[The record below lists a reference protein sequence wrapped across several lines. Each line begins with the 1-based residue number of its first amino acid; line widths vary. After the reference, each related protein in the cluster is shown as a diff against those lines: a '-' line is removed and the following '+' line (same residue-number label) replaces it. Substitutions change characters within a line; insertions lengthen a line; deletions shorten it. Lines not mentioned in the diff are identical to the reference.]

1 MISKKIVELYSSGN
15 YDEFQ
20 KYVSDLEPEQLRDA
34 IENIEKPLLV
44 PIISKF
50 PANVFSK
57 VFVLLNSKLQDY
69 LVDNINDFDFKNLSE
84 ELLDED
90 DIENIIN
97 KDIFNKILIR
107 AEVESR
113 REKLL
118 EIIDNIENKKFAN
131 LRPILAEMKPVDI
144 AEIINDVEEDKV
156 AVIFRLLPKNLASDV
171 FVEMDNDAQ
180 QIVIKAF
187 TDSELSNIIND
198 MFLDDTADIIEEM
211 PSNVARRIL
220 KITSPENRE
229 TINKL
234 LGFPKD
240 SAGSIMT
247 TECITLRETMTVDDA
262 LAKIRRQALDKET
275 IYTCYVTDDQK
286 KLLGIVSARDILTHS
301 PDEIIGNFMQD
312 NFIFASTLT
321 DKEEVA
327 ILLSKY
333 DLLAIPIV
341 DKENRILGIVTVDDA
356 IDVITEEATEDIT
369 KMAGAT
375 PSEKPYLK
383 TNIFTL
389 WANRVP
395 WLIFLLLSATFT
407 GLIISKNEALL
418 SNGIYGIIL
427 TSCIPM
433 IMGTGGNAGGQASA
447 TIIRSIALEE
457 VEFKDILKVIWKEL
471 RVGIIMGLTLGIACF
486 AKIMLIDGL
495 IIKTDGVTLL
505 SAFVISV
512 SLSATIILSKLIG
525 SVLPLIAKKCHLD
538 PAVMASP
545 FITTIIDI
553 LSLLIYCGFS
563 IALLG

>member
-1 MISKKIVELYSSGN
+1 MADKNLLELFQAQKF
-15 YDEFQ
+15 DEF
-20 KYVSDLEPEQLRDA
+20 KDYISETEPEILA
-34 IENIEKPLLV
+34 KEIENIDKPLLIPV
-44 PIISKF
+44 ASKF
-50 PANVFSK
+50 PDDIFSDVFICLK
-57 VFVLLNSKLQDY
+57 KETQDY
-69 LVDNINDFDFKNLSE
+69 LVENINDFDFKNLSE
-84 ELLDED
+84 KILDQD
-90 DIENIIN
+90 DIENKIS
-97 KDIFNKILIR
+97 KDIFEKIMIR

-118 EIIDNIENKKFAN
+118 EIIDSIENKKFAN
-131 LRPILAEMKPVDI
+131 LRPILIEMKPVDI
-144 AEIINDVEEDKV
+144 AEIINDVEENKV

-171 FVEMDNDAQ
+171 FVEMDNDAK

-187 TDSELSNIIND
+187 TDTELSTIVND

-220 KITSPENRE
+220 KVASPENRE

-247 TECITLRETMTVDDA
+247 PECITLRESMTVDDA

-286 KLLGIVSARDILTHS
+286 KLLGIVSARDILTHL
-301 PDEIIGNFMQD
+301 PNEKIGDFMQD

-327 ILLSKY
+327 NLLSKY

-356 IDVITEEATEDIT
+356 IDVITQEATEDIA
-369 KMAGAT
+369 KMAGAA
-375 PSEKPYLK
+375 PSETPYLK
-383 TNIFTL
+383 TSALSL
-389 WANRVP
+389 WLNRVP
-395 WLIFLLLSATFT
+395 WLIFMLLSATFT
-407 GLIISKNEALL
+407 GLIISRNEAILA
-418 SNGIYGIIL
+418 NGIYGIIL

-447 TIIRSIALEE
+447 TIIRGIALDEI
-457 VEFKDILKVIWKEL
+457 EFKDIFKVLWKEL
-471 RVGIIMGLTLGIACF
+471 RIGLVMGLTLGITCF
-486 AKIMLIDGL
+486 AKVMLIDGL
-495 IIKTDGVTLL
+495 LFGTDGVSVK
-505 SAFVISV
+505 SAFVISI
-512 SLSATIILSKLIG
+512 SLCITIVISKLVGAI
-525 SVLPLIAKKCHLD
+525 LPLLAKKCKLD

-563 IALLG
+563 IMLLG

>member
-1 MISKKIVELYSSGN
+1 MISKKIVELYSSGD

-20 KYVSDLEPEQLRDA
+20 KYVSDLEPEQLKKA
-34 IENIEKPLLV
+34 IEDIEKPLLV

-50 PANVFSK
+50 PADVFSK

-220 KITSPENRE
+220 KVTSQENRE

-247 TECITLRETMTVDDA
+247 PECITLRETMTVDDA

-301 PDEIIGNFMQD
+301 PDEVIGNFMQD

-327 ILLSKY
+327 NLLSKY
-333 DLLAIPIV
+333 DLLAVPIV

-447 TIIRSIALEE
+447 TIIRGIALEE
-457 VEFKDILKVIWKEL
+457 IEFKDILKVIWKEL

-495 IIKTDGVTLL
+495 IIKTDGVTAL
-505 SAFVISV
+505 SSFIISI
-512 SLSATIILSKLIG
+512 SLCATIIISKLIG
-525 SVLPLIAKKCHLD
+525 SILPLIAKKCHLD

>member
-1 MISKKIVELYSSGN
+1 MVYKKIIELYESQKF
-15 YDEFQ
+15 DEF
-20 KYVSDLEPEQLRDA
+20 KDFVSELDPEVLSK
-34 IENIEKPLLV
+34 EIEKIDRPLLV

-50 PANVFSK
+50 PEDTFSE
-57 VFVLLNSKLQDY
+57 VFVRISTELQNY

-84 ELLDED
+84 KLLDQD
-90 DIENIIN
+90 NIENKID
-97 KDIFNKILIR
+97 KDVFNKILIR

-118 EIIDNIENKKFAN
+118 EIIDNIENKKFTN
-131 LRPILAEMKPVDI
+131 LRPILEEMKPVDI

-187 TDSELSNIIND
+187 TDSELSNIVND

-220 KITSPENRE
+220 KVANPDDRE

-247 TECITLRETMTVDDA
+247 PECITLRETMTVDDA

-286 KLLGIVSARDILTHS
+286 KLLGIVSARDILVHL
-301 PDEIIGNFMQD
+301 PNEKIGDFMQD

-327 ILLSKY
+327 NLLSKY
-333 DLLAIPIV
+333 DLLAVPIV

-356 IDVITEEATEDIT
+356 IDVITEEATEDISKIAAIVPT
-369 KMAGAT
+369 N
-375 PSEKPYLK
+375 KPYLQ
-383 TNIFTL
+383 TSIFEIFKS
-389 WANRVP
+389 RVP
-395 WLIFLLLSATFT
+395 WLLLLMVSATFT
-407 GLIISKNEALL
+407 GLIINTYESTLNNISTVLFA
-418 SNGIYGIIL
+418 
-427 TSCIPM
+427 CIPM
-433 IMGTGGNAGGQASA
+433 LMDSGGNAGSQASV
-447 TIIRSIALEE
+447 TVIRSLALDEIS
-457 VEFKDILKVIWKEL
+457 FKDIMKVIWKEI
-471 RVGIIMGLTLGIACF
+471 RVAVMLAAVLAVACF
-486 AKIMLIDGL
+486 AKLQLIDN
-495 IIKTDGVTLL
+495 LL
-505 SAFVISV
+505 FGFSGYTPIRSLVVSIS
-512 SLSATIILSKLIG
+512 LFCTICVAKLVG
-525 SVLPLIAKKCHLD
+525 ACLPLFAKKLKLD
-538 PAVMASP
+538 PAVVASP
-545 FITTIIDI
+545 FITTIVDA
-553 LSLLIYCGFS
+553 LSLIIYCKLA
-563 IALLG
+563 ILILI

>member
-1 MISKKIVELYSSGN
+1 MDFKKIIELFEEQN
-15 YDEFQ
+15 YEEFE
-20 KYVSDLEPEQLRDA
+20 KELHNFEPEILA
-34 IENIEKPLLV
+34 KEIEKIEKPLLI

-50 PANVFSK
+50 SGEIFANIFCY
-57 VFVLLNSKLQDY
+57 LTNETQRY
-69 LVDNINDFDFKNLSE
+69 LVDNINDFDFKKFSE
-84 ELLDED
+84 HLLDTE
-90 DIENIIN
+90 DIENKID
-97 KDIFNKILIR
+97 KEIFNDILIR
-107 AEVESR
+107 GEVESR

-131 LRPILAEMKPVDI
+131 LKPILSEMKPVDI
-144 AEIINDVEEDKV
+144 AELINDVDDEKI
-156 AVIFRLLPKNLASDV
+156 AVIFRILPKSLASDV
-171 FVEMDNDAQ
+171 FVELDNDVQ

-220 KITSPENRE
+220 KVSKKENRE
-229 TINKL
+229 IINKL

-247 TECITLRETMTVDDA
+247 PECITLRENMTVNDA

-286 KLLGIVSARDILTHS
+286 KLLGIVSARDILIHS
-301 PDEIIGNFMQD
+301 LDEKISDFMQE

-327 ILLSKY
+327 NLLSKY

-341 DKENRILGIVTVDDA
+341 DKENRILGIVTIDDA
-356 IDVITEEATEDIT
+356 IDVITEEATEDIS

-383 TNIFTL
+383 TNVFSL
-389 WANRVP
+389 WLNRVP
-395 WLIFLLLSATFT
+395 WLVFLLLSATFT
-407 GLIISKNEALL
+407 GLIIAKNEAIL

-433 IMGTGGNAGGQASA
+433 IMGAGGNAGGQASA
-447 TIIRSIALEE
+447 TIIRGIALDEI
-457 VEFKDILKVIWKEL
+457 EFKDTFKVIWKEI
-471 RVGIIMGLTLGIACF
+471 RVGIIMGLTLGITCF

-495 IIKTDGVTLL
+495 LIGTEGVNSM
-505 SAFVISV
+505 SAFVVSISLCV
-512 SLSATIILSKLIG
+512 TIILSKLVG
-525 SVLPLIAKKCHLD
+525 ALLPLIAKKCKLD

-553 LSLLIYCGFS
+553 LSLLIYCGFA
-563 IALLG
+563 IALIG

>member
-1 MISKKIVELYSSGN
+1 MVYKKIIELYNSQDFEKFREYISELN
-15 YDEFQ
+15 
-20 KYVSDLEPEQLRDA
+20 PEELAKEITKID
-34 IENIEKPLLV
+34 KPLIV
-44 PIISKF
+44 PIVSKF
-50 PANVFSK
+50 PDDVFAE
-57 VFVLLNSKLQDY
+57 VFIKLNKNLQKY
-69 LVDNINDFDFKNLSE
+69 LVENINDFDFKNLSE
-84 ELLDED
+84 KLLDQEE
-90 DIENIIN
+90 IENKID
-97 KDIFNKILIR
+97 KDIFNEILIR

-118 EIIDNIENKKFAN
+118 EIIENIENKKFSN

-171 FVEMDNDAQ
+171 FVEMDNDAK

-187 TDSELSNIIND
+187 TDSELSNIVND

-220 KITSPENRE
+220 KVASPENRD

-247 TECITLRETMTVDDA
+247 PECITLRETMTVDDA

-286 KLLGIVSARDILTHS
+286 KLLGIVSARDILTHL
-301 PDEIIGNFMQD
+301 PNEKIGDFMQD

-327 ILLSKY
+327 NLLSKY

-356 IDVITEEATEDIT
+356 IDVITEEATEDIA
-369 KMAGAT
+369 KMAGAA
-375 PSEKPYLK
+375 PSETPYLK
-383 TNIFTL
+383 TDVFKL
-389 WANRVP
+389 WLNRVP
-395 WLIFLLLSATFT
+395 WLIFMLLSATFT
-407 GLIISKNEALL
+407 GLIISRNESILA
-418 SNGIYGIIL
+418 NGIYGIIL

-447 TIIRSIALEE
+447 TIIRGIALEE
-457 VEFKDILKVIWKEL
+457 IEFKDSFKVIWKEIRIGML
-471 RVGIIMGLTLGIACF
+471 MGLTLGITCF

-495 IIKTDGVTLL
+495 LFHTDGVSVR
-505 SAFVISV
+505 SAFVISI
-512 SLSATIILSKLIG
+512 SLAITIIISKLVGAI
-525 SVLPLIAKKCHLD
+525 LPLLAKKCKLD

-563 IALLG
+563 IMLLF

>member
-1 MISKKIVELYSSGN
+1 MIYKKIIELYNSQDFEKFREYISELN
-15 YDEFQ
+15 PEELAKEITKIDKPLIVPIVSKFSEDIFAKVFIKLNKNMQ
-20 KYVSDLEPEQLRDA
+20 KY
-34 IENIEKPLLV
+34 LV
-44 PIISKF
+44 E
-50 PANVFSK
+50 
-57 VFVLLNSKLQDY
+57 
-69 LVDNINDFDFKNLSE
+69 NINDFDFKNLSE
-84 ELLDED
+84 ELLDQEE
-90 DIENIIN
+90 IENKID
-97 KDIFNKILIR
+97 KDIFNEILIR

-118 EIIDNIENKKFAN
+118 EIIENIENKKFSN

-171 FVEMDNDAQ
+171 FVEMDNDAK

-187 TDSELSNIIND
+187 TDSELSNIVND

-220 KITSPENRE
+220 KVASPENRD

-234 LGFPKD
+234 MGFPKD

-247 TECITLRETMTVDDA
+247 PECITLRETMTVDDA

-286 KLLGIVSARDILTHS
+286 KLLGIVSARDILIHL
-301 PDEIIGNFMQD
+301 PNEKIGDFMQD

-327 ILLSKY
+327 NLLSKY

-341 DKENRILGIVTVDDA
+341 DKENRILGIVTIDDA
-356 IDVITEEATEDIT
+356 IDVITEEATEDIA

-375 PSEKPYLK
+375 PSETPYLK
-383 TNIFTL
+383 TGVFKL
-389 WANRVP
+389 WLNRVP
-395 WLIFLLLSATFT
+395 WLIFMLLSATFT
-407 GLIISKNEALL
+407 GLIISKNESILA
-418 SNGIYGIIL
+418 NGIYGIVL

-447 TIIRSIALEE
+447 TIIRGIALEE
-457 VEFKDILKVIWKEL
+457 IEFKDSFKVIWKEI
-471 RVGIIMGLTLGIACF
+471 RIGILMGLTLGITCF

-495 IIKTDGVTLL
+495 LFHTDGVSIK
-505 SAFVISV
+505 SAFVISI
-512 SLSATIILSKLIG
+512 SLAITIIISKLVG
-525 SVLPLIAKKCHLD
+525 AVLPLLAKKCKLD

-563 IALLG
+563 IMLLF

>member
-1 MISKKIVELYSSGN
+1 MDFKKIIELYEAQD
-15 YDEFQ
+15 YEEFEKAINDADPKELSQ
-20 KYVSDLEPEQLRDA
+20 ELENLD
-34 IENIEKPLLV
+34 KPLLV
-44 PIISKF
+44 PIVSKF
-50 PANVFSK
+50 SKEVFAE
-57 VFVLLNSKLQDY
+57 VFVLLSTSTQDY
-69 LVDNINDFDFKNLSE
+69 LVENINDFDFKNLSE
-84 ELLDED
+84 RLLDED
-90 DIENIIN
+90 NIENEIN
-97 KDIFNKILIR
+97 KSVFNKILIR
-107 AEVESR
+107 AESESR
-113 REKLL
+113 KEKLL

-131 LRPILAEMKPVDI
+131 LKPILSEMKPIDI
-144 AEIINDVEEDKV
+144 AEIINDVEKSKV
-156 AVIFRLLPKNLASDV
+156 AVIFRLLPKSLASDV
-171 FVEMDNDAQ
+171 FVEMDTDAQ
-180 QIVIKAF
+180 QILIKAF
-187 TDSELSNIIND
+187 TDAELSNIIND

-220 KITSPENRE
+220 KVSNKEDRE

-247 TECITLRETMTVDDA
+247 PECITLRESMTVEEA

-275 IYTCYVTDDQK
+275 IYTCYVTDNQK
-286 KLLGIVSARDILTHS
+286 KLLGTVSARDILVHS
-301 PDEIIGNFMQD
+301 PEEKIGDFMQD

-327 ILLSKY
+327 NILSKY
-333 DLLAIPIV
+333 DLLAVPIV

-356 IDVITEEATEDIT
+356 IDVIREEATEDIS
-369 KMAGAT
+369 KMAGAA

-383 TNIFTL
+383 TKTFSL
-389 WANRVP
+389 WLNRVP

-407 GLIISKNEALL
+407 GLIISKNEAIL

-447 TIIRSIALEE
+447 TIIRGIALDEI
-457 VEFKDILKVIWKEL
+457 EFKDTLKVLWKEI
-471 RVGIIMGLTLGIACF
+471 RVGLIMGFTLGVTCF

-495 IIKTDGVTLL
+495 IFNTAGVTSL
-505 SAFVISV
+505 SAFVISI
-512 SLSATIILSKLIG
+512 SLCVTIIFSKLVGAI
-525 SVLPLIAKKCHLD
+525 LPLIAKKCKLD

-553 LSLLIYCGFS
+553 LSLLIYCKF
-563 IALLG
+563 ALLFLG

>member
-1 MISKKIVELYSSGN
+1 MYKKIIELFN
-15 YDEFQ
+15 AQNQEEFEE
-20 KYVSDLEPEQLRDA
+20 YVSA
-34 IENIEKPLLV
+34 IKPAFLAKEVEKIEKPLLV

-50 PANVFSK
+50 PEEIFADVFCYLSPETQ
-57 VFVLLNSKLQDY
+57 NY

-84 ELLDED
+84 ALLDED
-90 DIENIIN
+90 KIENKID
-97 KDIFNKILIR
+97 KEIFNKILIR

-113 REKLL
+113 REKLI
-118 EIIDNIENKKFAN
+118 EIIDNIENKKFSN
-131 LRPILAEMKPVDI
+131 LKPILSEMKPIDI
-144 AEIINDVEEDKV
+144 AEIINEIDEEKV
-156 AVIFRLLPKNLASDV
+156 AVIFRLLPKTLASDV
-171 FVEMDNDAQ
+171 FIEMDNDTQ
-180 QIVIKAF
+180 KIIIKAF
-187 TDSELSNIIND
+187 TDIELSNIIND

-211 PSNVARRIL
+211 PANVARRIL
-220 KITSPENRE
+220 KLANPSDRE

-247 TECITLRETMTVDDA
+247 PECITLRVTMTVEEA

-275 IYTCYVTDDQK
+275 IYTCYVTDEKK
-286 KLLGIVSARDILTHS
+286 KLLGTVSAKDILIHNPS
-301 PDEIIGNFMQD
+301 EKIGDFMQE
-312 NFIFASTLT
+312 NFIFASTLS

-327 ILLSKY
+327 NLLSKY
-333 DLLAIPIV
+333 DLLAVPIV

-356 IDVITEEATEDIT
+356 IDVIREEATEDIS
-369 KMAGAT
+369 KMAGAA

-383 TNIFTL
+383 TKSFSL
-389 WANRVP
+389 WLNRVP
-395 WLIFLLLSATFT
+395 WLVFLLLSATFT
-407 GLIISKNEALL
+407 GLIIAKNEAIL

-447 TIIRSIALEE
+447 TIIRGIALEE
-457 VEFKDILKVIWKEL
+457 IEFKDTLKVLWKEL
-471 RVGIIMGLTLGIACF
+471 RVGLIMGLTLGVTCF

-495 IIKTDGVTLL
+495 LIGTEGVTTL
-505 SAFVISV
+505 SAFVISI
-512 SLSATIILSKLIG
+512 SLAVTIIFSKLVG
-525 SVLPLIAKKCHLD
+525 SILPLIAKKCKLD

-563 IALLG
+563 MALLA